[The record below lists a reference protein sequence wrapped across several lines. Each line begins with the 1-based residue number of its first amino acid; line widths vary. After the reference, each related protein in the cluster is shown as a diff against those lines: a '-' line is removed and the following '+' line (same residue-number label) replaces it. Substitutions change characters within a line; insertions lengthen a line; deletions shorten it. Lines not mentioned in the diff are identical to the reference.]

1 MEKLTLD
8 ELRERANMLPQKPG
22 VYLMLDETGEV
33 IYVGKAKAHPE
44 DEWNVEEGKKWA
56 RLRAR
61 ELYVKDRLRIVEGLE
76 DVFDDIEENVESSV
90 EFTEGVLEKIENDRK
105 ALYGKSEKDD

>member
-1 MEKLTLD
+1 
-8 ELRERANMLPQKPG
+8 MLLKG
-22 VYLMLDETGEV
+22 T
-33 IYVGKAKAHPE
+33 YVGKAKAHPE
-44 DEWNVEEGKKWA
+44 DEWNIEEGKKWA